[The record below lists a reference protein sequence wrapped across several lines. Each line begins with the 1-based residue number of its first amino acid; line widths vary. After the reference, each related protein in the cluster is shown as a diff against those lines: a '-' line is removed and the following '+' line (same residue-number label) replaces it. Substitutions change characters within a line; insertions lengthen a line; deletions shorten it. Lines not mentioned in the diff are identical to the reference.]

1 MECNIKIIKLERV
14 LPNGT
19 FPRREHNVRYFYHR
33 TDGCYYMYDEKGC
46 EFNLTTDGNIIAIDK
61 ELIVGAESL
70 DENTLVCIGLKA
82 NYSHPTKG
90 IKGDCCCPCND
101 TYIRAWTYMS
111 DLFEYFESGHIKR
124 KYYRATLVPSPTEGG
139 ICGCSGSAIVP
150 DESPDGF
157 RFTFESGSKVQ
168 LWATPTSGYK
178 FVGWK
183 EFHSNEIMSITPN
196 WSFTIKKDMELIA
209 VFAPIEIPVENF
221 YINTNAY
228 PAQGGYTAGTGVFP
242 KGTKHSITAAAIKGY
257 HFVYWKDSTNRIVS
271 TNLQHDIVVEKNETY
286 TAYFEVDSPE
296 IVEYT
301 LSGFCDPADGGGIDG
316 LGKYRAGSVAVINVW
331 ANGGFVRNK
340 VFANTSS
347 ITDNNDGTWSI
358 IMNQDVTVHATFL
371 PVVANIPLAIY
382 SDAHSKVR
390 WRKNNGNWS
399 SWTNGSMADQLSPD
413 TLVEI
418 QCQPDEGYEFE
429 HWFGNDTYVITT
441 ENPKTLYPSLANPAY
456 RAKTKKIE
464 EPPPIEEE
472 FAVTLTADIGGKLR
486 YKVNSEPWSS
496 YIESTAIIVKS
507 GSILQFDAEANSGY
521 TFSQF
526 TYFGQTSTISSGN
539 VVVNSNGSV
548 RASFTKNE
556 VRDLIVTAGAGGKC
570 KVRIGSGSWGTLTV
584 GTVTH
589 SDIPKGTLVA
599 IIATADSGYHFSRWT
614 DAGAP
619 ASYTREFALNE
630 NTAIEAKFEKDTPKT
645 YTVSGAY
652 EPNGCANIN
661 GVGSYNAGD
670 TCTIHVTVAEGY
682 SLRSVTVDGSTITLD
697 SSNEYSFV
705 VTKDTVVKV
714 TCAVI
719 PIVTTSQITI
729 KTEDETTTKG
739 AVGFDLEIPSKGIA
753 YKDVI
758 NGENVTIVA
767 SPASDRYAFD
777 GWWQNGVKFSDLA
790 STIVQNVRA
799 AVVYVAKFVEFPYL
813 ELDRDTLTFPAE
825 GGTQNVTVTSNVEW
839 TVS

>member
-124 KYYRATLVPSPTEGG
+124 KYYRVTLVPSPTEGG

-183 EFHSNEIMSITPN
+183 EFHSNEIMSITSN

-209 VFAPIEIPVENF
+209 VFAPIEIPIENF

-228 PAQGGYTAGTGVFP
+228 PAQGGYTVGTGVFP

-257 HFVYWKDSTNRIVS
+257 HFVNWKDSANRIVS
-271 TNLQHDIVVEKNETY
+271 TNLQYDIVVERNETY
-286 TAYFEVDSPE
+286 TAYFEPDSPE

-331 ANGGFVRNK
+331 ANEGFVRNK

-347 ITDNNDGTWSI
+347 ITDNNNGTWSI
-358 IMNQDVTVHATFL
+358 VMNQDVTVHATFL

-464 EPPPIEEE
+464 EPPPVEEE
-472 FAVTLTADIGGKLR
+472 FAVTLTADTGGKLR
-486 YKVNSEPWSS
+486 YKVNGEPWSN
-496 YIESTAIIVKS
+496 YLESTAIIVKS
-507 GSILQFDAEANSGY
+507 GSVLQFNAESNSGY

-526 TYFGQTSTISSGN
+526 TYFGQTSTIPSGS

-570 KVRIGSGSWGTLTV
+570 KVRIGSDSWGNLTS

-630 NTAIEAKFEKDTPKT
+630 TTAIEAKFEKDAPNT
-645 YTVSGAY
+645 YVVSGAY
-652 EPNGCANIN
+652 EPSGCANIN
-661 GVGSYNAGD
+661 GTGIYNAGD

-682 SLRSVTVDGSTITLD
+682 SLRSVTVDGSTITLN

-705 VTKDTVVKV
+705 VNKNIEVKV
-714 TCAVI
+714 TCAII
-719 PIVTTSQITI
+719 PIITTSQITI

-753 YKDVI
+753 YKDVV
-758 NGENVTIVA
+758 NGENITIVA
-767 SPASDRYAFD
+767 SPVSNKYAFD
-777 GWWQNGVKFSDLA
+777 GWWQNGVKLSELA
-790 STIVQNVRA
+790 SYVVQNVRA
-799 AVVYVAKFVEFPYL
+799 AAVYVAKFVELPYL
-813 ELDRDTLTFPAE
+813 ELDKDTITFPAE